1 MNEVSTLRDRTSVVF
16 NFGFGSWQMNVLALL
31 WFLVRLSKTHLRWFV
46 GRGRQ
51 QGLRAS
57 VSVCLCVCVCVC
69 MCATPVPKD
78 VGRTSALLKAGGWQQ
93 GPESATNEDILDT
106 LVMHG
111 LIHPVYL
118 R

>member
-1 MNEVSTLRDRTSVVF
+1 
-16 NFGFGSWQMNVLALL
+16 MNVLALL

-78 VGRTSALLKAGGWQQ
+78 VGRTSALLKAGGGSRVQSLPRTKTFWI
-93 GPESATNEDILDT
+93 PW
-106 LVMHG
+106 
-111 LIHPVYL
+111 
-118 R
+118 